1 MKALKVD
8 FGYFVTLQIAARIY
22 GAAFFRLLAWTAV
35 SVVSAGVVC
44 ALPIGLG
51 YANWQLHGEAWQ
63 GLLGGSI
70 AVIGIVVYYVLSNF
84 LLAPAGCV
92 ILCDQA
98 IREER
103 ATFSEAIGRAVA
115 GVAVN
120 AGSLCALF
128 LVYTFLLLLFLFPG
142 LLLAYWLHQISPPAA
157 ALALVGF
164 ALLGSVF
171 ILVTSMLALPALLFE
186 EEGASSA
193 LVRSWQLST
202 QGIGALVGL
211 ALTFLFLQG
220 TISLPFQALGLGA
233 LGVLVHAAL
242 GLFLPALMV
251 AAYHGLAAEDA
262 RLLGR
267 G

>member
-22 GAAFFRLLAWTAV
+22 GATFFRLLAWTAV
-35 SVVSAGVVC
+35 SVVTAGVLC
-44 ALPIGLG
+44 ALPVLLG
-51 YANWQLHGEAWQ
+51 IANYHRYGDEWQ
-63 GLLGGSI
+63 GLLGGVI
-70 AVIGIVVYYVLSNF
+70 ALIGIVVYYVLSNF

-98 IREER
+98 IRDER

-142 LLLAYWLHQISPPAA
+142 LLVAYWLFEVSPPAA
-157 ALALVGF
+157 ALALIGF

-171 ILVTSMLALPALLFE
+171 ILVTSMLALPALLLE

-202 QGIGALVGL
+202 QGIGALIGL
-211 ALTFLFLQG
+211 ALTFLFVQG
-220 TISLPFQALGLGA
+220 TISAPFQLVGLGGLGA
-233 LGVLVHAAL
+233 LVHAAL

>member
-8 FGYFVTLQIAARIY
+8 FGYFVTIQTAARIY
-22 GAAFFRLLAWTAV
+22 GASFFRLMAWALF

-44 ALPIGLG
+44 ALPILLG
-51 YANWQLHGEAWQ
+51 IANYQRYGDEWQ
-63 GLLGGSI
+63 GLLGGVI
-70 AVIGIVVYYVLSNF
+70 ALIGIVVYYVLSNF
-84 LLAPAGCV
+84 LLTPAGCV

-98 IREER
+98 IRDER
-103 ATFSEAIGRAVA
+103 ATFSEALGRAVA

-142 LLLAYWLHQISPPAA
+142 LLLAYWLHEISPPAA
-157 ALALVGF
+157 ALAMIGF

-171 ILVTSMLALPALLFE
+171 ILVTSMLALPALLLE

-202 QGIGALVGL
+202 QGIGALVGI
-211 ALTFLFLQG
+211 ALTFLFVQG
-220 TISLPFQALGLGA
+220 SITAPFQALGLAGLGA
-233 LGVLVHAAL
+233 LVHAAL

-262 RLLGR
+262 HLLGR
-267 G
+267 A

>member
-8 FGYFVTLQIAARIY
+8 FGYFVTIQAAAKIY
-22 GAAFFRLLAWTAV
+22 GASFFRLVAWALI
-35 SVVSAGVVC
+35 SVISAAVVC

-51 YANWQLHGEAWQ
+51 LANYRLHGDAWQ
-63 GLLGGSI
+63 GLLGGVI
-70 AVIGIVVYYVLSNF
+70 AVIGFVVYYVLSNF
-84 LLAPAGCV
+84 LLMPAGCV

-98 IREER
+98 IHEER
-103 ATFSEAIGRAVA
+103 ATFSEALGRAVA
-115 GVAVN
+115 GVAVH

-142 LLLAYWLHQISPPAA
+142 LLLAFWLFQISPVAA
-157 ALALVGF
+157 ALALIGF

-171 ILVTSMLALPALLFE
+171 ILVTSMLALPALLLE
-186 EEGASSA
+186 EEGTSSA
-193 LVRSWQLST
+193 MVRSWQLST
-202 QGIGALVGL
+202 QGLGALVGI
-211 ALTFLFLQG
+211 ALTFLFVQAS
-220 TISLPFQALGLGA
+220 ISAPFQAM
-233 LGVLVHAAL
+233 GVAWIGVMVHAAL

-262 RLLGR
+262 RLVGR